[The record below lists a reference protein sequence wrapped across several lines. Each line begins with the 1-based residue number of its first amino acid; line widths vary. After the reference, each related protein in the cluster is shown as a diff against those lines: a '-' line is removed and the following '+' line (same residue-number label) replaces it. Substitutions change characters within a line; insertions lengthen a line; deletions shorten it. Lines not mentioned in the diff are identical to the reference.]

1 MSAAGRG
8 EARRFLPPPLAR
20 GAPPA
25 LHDGVV
31 HLDLLHLA
39 GECRDGARARRL
51 PA

>member
-8 EARRFLPPPLAR
+8 EARRFLPPLAR